1 MPMSF
6 EHARLAAD
14 FIQRQTALRP
24 RVALV
29 LGSGLGSFADEFT
42 EAAKIPFGEI
52 PNFPKSTADGHAGK
66 LVIGKANGIPV
77 AAMQGRVHF
86 YEGYDMGQVVFPIRV
101 LWAMGVRAVI
111 LTNAAGGIAE
121 GLEQGCLVVI
131 SDHINMQGTNPLI
144 GPNDSR
150 MGLRYP
156 DMTTA
161 YDPDYRKW
169 AVAAGKKVG
178 VPIHEGVYIAVTGPC
193 YETPA
198 EIRAFTAMGADVV
211 GMSTV
216 PEVIVARHLSM
227 KVLAISCIT
236 NLAAGRNVEPL
247 SHEEVMQTGI
257 AVRSKFLALLKE
269 VIPQMDKDVA
279 G

>member
-1 MPMSF
+1 MMDL
-6 EHARLAAD
+6 EKARLASE
-14 FIQRQTALRP
+14 FVLKQTPLRP

-42 EAAKIPFGEI
+42 EAARISFSDI
-52 PNFPKSTADGHAGK
+52 PNFPRSTADGHAGK
-66 LVIGKANGIPV
+66 LVVGRADGIPV
-77 AAMQGRVHF
+77 AAMQGRVHY
-86 YEGYDMGQVVFPIRV
+86 YEGYDMKQVVFPIRV
-101 LWAMGVRAVI
+101 LWAMGVRAII
-111 LTNAAGGIAE
+111 LTNAAGGISE
-121 GLEQGCLVVI
+121 GLEQGCLVVL
-131 SDHINMQGTNPLI
+131 SDHINLQGTNPLI
-144 GPNDSR
+144 GPNDPR

-156 DMTTA
+156 DMTAA
-161 YDPDYRKW
+161 YDPAYRRW
-169 AVAAGKKVG
+169 AVAAGQKVG
-178 VPIHEGVYIAVTGPC
+178 VPIHEGVYIAVSGPC

-198 EIRAFTAMGADVV
+198 EIRAFTALGADVV

-236 NLAAGRNVEPL
+236 NLAAGRNAEPL

-269 VIPQMDKDVA
+269 VIPQLDQDVA
-279 G
+279 T

>member
-1 MPMSF
+1 MMDL
-6 EHARLAAD
+6 EKARLASE
-14 FIQRQTALRP
+14 FVLKQTPLRP

-42 EAAKIPFGEI
+42 EAVRISFSDI
-52 PNFPKSTADGHAGK
+52 PNFPRSTADGHAGK
-66 LVIGKANGIPV
+66 LVVGRADGIPV
-77 AAMQGRVHF
+77 AAMQGRVHY
-86 YEGYDMGQVVFPIRV
+86 YEGYDMQQVVFPIRV

-121 GLEQGCLVVI
+121 RLEQGCLVVL

-144 GPNDSR
+144 GPNDPR

-156 DMTTA
+156 DMTAA
-161 YDPDYRKW
+161 YDPAYRQW

-178 VPIHEGVYIAVTGPC
+178 VPIHEGVYIAVSGPC

-198 EIRAFTAMGADVV
+198 EIRAFAALGADVV

-236 NLAAGRNVEPL
+236 NLAAGRNAEPL
-247 SHEEVMQTGI
+247 SHEEVMKTGI

-269 VIPQMDKDVA
+269 VIPRLDQDVA
-279 G
+279 T